1 MRKKIAFVVLMLS
14 LVLQLLPPIGATTAV
29 AAAGNFIFPEESYDI
44 AAPRTTSDER
54 VTLKGTIN
62 GVNPQSISYSIYQ
75 MVNNEVGEK
84 RENLTNNIT
93 ASGFN
98 IEVFNLQ
105 LFPGLNKITFT
116 GTQGGSQVTSSI
128 YINYHNGPLFYNL
141 EAHLDGERFP
151 MKETGVTV
159 VNSAPSRGRSA
170 ADISI
175 LGNAPNA
182 TQVTIVVN
190 GNSRTFPVNK
200 TSNYS
205 FAASPINLKK
215 GKNLVTLKVS
225 NNNQVIE
232 TTREIAFYNGEVIFY
247 DVNIVDDDESTNQGA
262 LDYSSDF
269 MSTSE
274 TVKFTGKVIVPNK
287 RYNDDADPEL
297 EPHPNPA
304 TDKLPID
311 FIIKQGATTVSTGM
325 EESLLPSP
333 TPPITNDFFEYEFVI
348 PAQAL
353 TFNNNYTIEL
363 KTINEE
369 KSNRTPPVDII
380 KEGVTY
386 NFKIMDKDAPYIHE
400 INYLP
405 GYKDGDNPADYN
417 SVEGIPVDGKNLYSQ
432 PFALEILIGNAGAE
446 VIDLDSTKIKDAA
459 GSLAAAGTYTN
470 EELTGGVATASR
482 DINGLPTSFK
492 RVLIKMSAPFE
503 GTQSIDFK
511 LLSSAVGVVDKTA
524 KITMLVGIYANYDAV
539 YDNMKID
546 IDTTV
551 GTHMADLIGDSL
563 GNGPLKLFK
572 GRIDNVKNI
581 DDIRYVP
588 GGAGLPQTMFFY
600 INNTPIVLKEESLVK
615 KNEFRIATTDI
626 SKAAGALMPGENII
640 KLMYQGS
647 KASYVRTIKLYLVP
661 TNLPVIPV
669 EGSAGV
675 FPYNADN
682 VNPLPNDP
690 DFPLVGS
697 IYTTK
702 KSEMKVFGTFDFID
716 LGQSVSSDTPTTIT
730 DSAAAVQAKLTSLGV
745 DREKYI
751 LRVEGTNLTTP
762 IEWDLKH
769 ELQVY
774 DSSKPTVAAIAVNRI
789 VDAGAAG
796 PVPGITVSYDLATQS
811 FSFTLNKQT
820 LNDNGSP
827 SVYNFYVYNSGLVG
841 PRASYRLEVDPIA
854 LPYDL
859 VRPLLPKKAIVNKNF
874 VEVIINAPSA
884 DTVVVNKV
892 NAEKIKF
899 DADNDNVIDYQHA
912 FRAVVEGLKAGDNK
926 ITFTIKNKNETTSD
940 SFVIKY
946 SPTNIP
952 GAQFLQEMKNSSKVF
967 DGALSLTFP
976 KGTTLIRRD
985 FNLPEEYKNQVFTGH
1000 KLLFAIANP
1009 EDGVV
1014 DRHEFETLP
1023 INFDRILQNFGY
1035 RFKNSYPTRFTKAS
1049 PVYWVD
1055 AGMADDLQTSG
1066 VYDPQTS
1073 GVDPYQ
1079 FPNAIG
1085 TFGTKLPTYDERPD
1099 SRELIL
1105 SKEGKMTL
1113 TFDPSMR
1120 EGIGTI
1126 ITTYRY
1132 DVKNKYWEN
1141 VGGVVDAKKNTIT
1154 VPFNQFGYYVVGKM
1168 VNSFSD
1174 VTSHPYARNYME
1186 AIYAKGIMNSAGTD
1200 EFGANI
1206 FISRGEF
1213 ARMLVKALELPLNYE
1228 LSKPHFDDV
1237 SPTINPDAL
1246 WDYRYVETA
1255 ARQGIIRGTQP
1266 RTFEPTNNLTRA
1278 EAAVILSRGLELK
1291 LDTDATKIDKALQK
1305 QFKDYGDINYYA
1317 RAAVSAIAKKGYI
1330 QGAPVDVS
1338 DPKKGYV
1345 FEAQAN
1351 LLRSDAAI
1359 IIGKMLADL
1368 KKLPKLN

>member
-44 AAPRTTSDER
+44 NAPRTTSDER

-62 GVNPQSISYSIYQ
+62 GVNPSSISYSIYQ
-75 MVNNEVGEK
+75 MVNGQVGEK

-141 EAHLDGERFP
+141 EAHIDGERFP

-159 VNSAPSRGRSA
+159 VNSAPSRGRNTT
-170 ADISI
+170 DISI

-205 FAASPINLKK
+205 FVASPINLKK

-247 DVNIVDDDESTNQGA
+247 DVDIVDNAVATNTGA
-262 LDYSSDF
+262 LEYSSDF
-269 MSTSE
+269 LSTSNS
-274 TVKFTGKVIVPNK
+274 VKFKGKVIVPNK

-297 EPHPNPA
+297 EPHPDP
-304 TDKLPID
+304 TLTLPID
-311 FIIKQGATTVSTGM
+311 YNIKQGTTDIVPVTTVA
-325 EESLLPSP
+325 SLVPSP
-333 TPPITNDFFEYEFVI
+333 TPAITNDFFEYEFEI
-348 PAQAL
+348 PAAAV

-369 KSNRTPPVDII
+369 KSNRLPPVDII

-386 NFKIMDKDAPYIHE
+386 NFKVMDKTAPYIHE

-405 GYKDGDNPADYN
+405 GYKAGDAQAVYD
-417 SVEGIPVDGKNLYSQ
+417 VIQGVPVDGKNLYTQ
-432 PFALEILIGNAGAE
+432 PFALEILIGNPGAAT
-446 VIDLDSTKIKDAA
+446 VNVTGIKDAA
-459 GSLAAAGTYTN
+459 GSPATAGSYT
-470 EELTGGVATASR
+470 ETVLPGTATASR
-482 DINGLPTSFK
+482 DINGVSTTFK
-492 RVLIKMSAPFE
+492 RVLLQLTAPFE
-503 GTQSIDFK
+503 GTQTLDFK
-511 LLSSAVGVVDKTA
+511 LSTSLAGVVDKTA
-524 KITMLVGIYANYDAV
+524 KITMLVGTYATYDAV

-551 GTHMADLIGDSL
+551 PNHMTNILNNDLDI
-563 GNGPLKLFK
+563 FK
-572 GRIDNVKNI
+572 GRIENVKNMG
-581 DDIRYVP
+581 DIRYAP

-600 INNTPIVLKEESLVK
+600 INNTAVKIDAPVATK
-615 KNEFRIATTDI
+615 KNEFQIIASDI
-626 SKAAGALMPGENII
+626 PIAAGALIPGENII

-647 KASYVRTIKLYLVP
+647 KASYVRTIKVYLVP

-669 EGSAGV
+669 EGSVGV

-716 LGQSVSSDTPTTIT
+716 LGQSVASDSPTSIT
-730 DSAAAVQAKLTSLGV
+730 NSAAAIQTKLNGLAA
-745 DREKYI
+745 DRDKYI
-751 LRVEGTNLTTP
+751 LRVESTNLAAP
-762 IEWDLKH
+762 IEWDLRY

-774 DSSKPTVAAIAVNRI
+774 DSSKPTVAAIAVNRA
-789 VDAGAAG
+789 VDGYAG
-796 PVPGITVSYDLATQS
+796 PVTGITVSYDLATQS

-926 ITFTIKNKNETTSD
+926 ITFTITNKNEKTSD

-952 GAQFLQEMKNSSKVF
+952 GAQYLEEMKNSNKVF
-967 DGALSLTFP
+967 EGALSLTFP

-1079 FPNAIG
+1079 FPNATG
-1085 TFGTKLPTYDERPD
+1085 TYGTKLPTYDERPD
-1099 SRELIL
+1099 SRELVL
-1105 SKEGKMTL
+1105 SKTGKMTL

-1168 VNSFSD
+1168 INSFSD

-1186 AIYAKGIMNSAGTD
+1186 AMYAKGIMNSAGTD

-1291 LDTDATKIDKALQK
+1291 LDTDPTKIDKALQK
-1305 QFKDYGDINYYA
+1305 QFKDYGDINFYA

-1330 QGAPVDVS
+1330 QGAPVDAA
-1338 DPKKGYV
+1338 DPKKGFV
-1345 FEAQAN
+1345 FEPQAN

-1359 IIGKMLADL
+1359 IIGKMLADT